1 MTKQE
6 FLSGKVFKISNS
18 VFSSTYQFISNDS
31 NESGDTKGFI
41 QKNIMSGD
49 KVVLTDH
56 EGNVDKIGT
65 KTFEMYTFIM
75 DKKVKLKYRY
85 DELI

>member
-18 VFSSTYQFISNDS
+18 IFNSTYQFISNGS
-31 NESGDTKGFI
+31 NESGDIKGFI

-56 EGNVDKIGT
+56 EGNVDKIGS
-65 KTFEMYTFIM
+65 KTFEMYTFVM
-75 DKKVKLKYRY
+75 DKKVKLKYRF

>member
-18 VFSSTYQFISNDS
+18 VSSSTYQFISNDI

-56 EGNVDKIGT
+56 EGNVDKIGS
-65 KTFEMYTFIM
+65 KTFEMYTFVM

>member
-6 FLSGKVFKISNS
+6 FLSGKVFKVSNS
-18 VFSSTYQFISNDS
+18 IVSNTYQFIPSEDGN
-31 NESGDTKGFI
+31 GYI

-49 KVVLTDH
+49 RVILSDH
-56 EGNVDKIGT
+56 EGNVTKIGT
-65 KTFEMYTFIM
+65 KTFEMFTFVM
-75 DKKVKLKYRY
+75 DKKVKLKYRF